1 MNKFTFLLVTIIFV
15 VSSCQ
20 KDVNLYSCNPEI
32 NNWVKSN
39 LKEISLMSRE
49 DITSKEHSV
58 QIAIFRAF
66 SSKQRLQLWVDKLD
80 EVVKLDWSTE
90 EKVHIM
96 SLRNALKEEWFNDE
110 FRKDSVK
117 FQPVNLFEKDWC
129 VEGVKKFGWTKQQIG
144 GMVGRVEELIDKQG
158 NFKVVILKSANAV
171 TATSSESSCSCNVA
185 WDMCGGPFGIS
196 SCYSTSCTQSPWG
209 CGMLFGYYCDG
220 TCSLL

>member
-1 MNKFTFLLVTIIFV
+1 MKKITFLLVSIIFV

-20 KDVNLYSCNPEI
+20 KEENLYSCDPGIES
-32 NNWVKSN
+32 WVKSN

-49 DITSKEHSV
+49 DLAPKEHSV

-66 SSKQRLQLWVDKLD
+66 SSKQRLQLWLDKID

-90 EKVHIM
+90 EKAHIM

-110 FRKDSVK
+110 FRKDSIK

-129 VEGVKKFGWTKQQIG
+129 AEGVKKFGWTKQQIG

-171 TATSSESSCSCNVA
+171 TATSSESDCGCNVS
-185 WDMCGGPFGIS
+185 WNMGCVGMTCNS
-196 SCYSTSCTQSPWG
+196 SSCTQSPWG

-220 TCSLL
+220 KCGL